1 MGKLATV
8 VFATVFF
15 LVLGIGGAT
24 AAERG
29 KPSPN
34 VRTAPRETQRG
45 QPSNVTTMPRSGER
59 AKLPKDVTSTP
70 SGKALNDLAK
80 GNQSAGHVFDG
91 QKGNPPPVQVNKS
104 TSTRTP
110 QQAIDEYKKSGPPP
124 GGNKGLKIKPPP
136 PPPPP
141 PPSRPPKRR

>member
-1 MGKLATV
+1 MGKLAPV
-8 VFATVFF
+8 VFAAVFF
-15 LVLGIGGAT
+15 LVLGVGGAT

-29 KPSPN
+29 KPSQN
-34 VRTAPRETQRG
+34 ARTTPRVTQKA
-45 QPSNVTTMPRSGER
+45 QPSQNVTTMPRGGEK

-136 PPPPP
+136 PP
-141 PPSRPPKRR
+141 SRPPKRR